1 MIYSNIE
8 YKVSFYKDNKVKSS
22 VLEYIYKLPEKERSK
37 IYKYIEF
44 LRINQGV
51 LYEPYSK
58 HIKGKIREL
67 RVDFGKNKHRIFYFT
82 FVEKNI
88 VFLHAFIKK
97 TPKTPMAEIKKAEDM
112 YNNIINNP
120 KLYEQK

>member
-8 YKVSFYKDNKVKSS
+8 YKVSFYKNSKGKSS
-22 VLEYIYKLPEKERSK
+22 VLKYIGMLSNKERSK

-44 LRINQGV
+44 LRVNKGI
-51 LYEPYSK
+51 LDEPYSK

-88 VFLHAFIKK
+88 VFLHAFLKK
-97 TPKTPMAEIKKAEDM
+97 TPKTPINEIKKAEDL
-112 YNNIINNP
+112 YYNIINNS
-120 KLYEQK
+120 KSYE